1 LIIGGLEVINNKKK
15 VEVNAK
21 LEVKL
26 QKKIKQ
32 KIKETIIIKY
42 ILINLK
48 ISYLIILNGNFFG
61 YESN

>member
-1 LIIGGLEVINNKKK
+1 MEKQEEQEEQEKIEEHEEIN
-15 VEVNAK
+15 
-21 LEVKL
+21 
-26 QKKIKQ
+26 
-32 KIKETIIIKY
+32 IIKY